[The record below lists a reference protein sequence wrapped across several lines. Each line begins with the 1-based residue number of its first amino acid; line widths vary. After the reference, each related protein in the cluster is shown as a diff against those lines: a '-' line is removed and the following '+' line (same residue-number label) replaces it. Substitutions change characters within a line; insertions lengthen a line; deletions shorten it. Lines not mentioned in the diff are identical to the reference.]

1 MTAHTT
7 SARNVRA
14 YLAGTGATGALVAGA
29 IVAFLGVAA
38 LFAFNGLPGD
48 SGPSED
54 DSLFVGA
61 GGGAPAAA
69 ATAVGAAPGA
79 VAATPAPIPP
89 AATAAILADIGP
101 AGSDAG
107 GPGLPGDLDSVGT
120 PTGLPAGGGSPPAP
134 ASTGPVG
141 GLAGGVDQAT
151 NDLGVGGGLGPAT
164 EPLTDPLDQTLEQN
178 LPGASGTAN
187 QIGQGATGTVNGV
200 LGGGGN

>member
-1 MTAHTT
+1 MTAHSI

-101 AGSDAG
+101 GGGGPG
-107 GPGLPGDLDSVGT
+107 GPGLPGDPGTVGT
-120 PTGLPAGGGSPPAP
+120 PTGLPAGGGSPLAPAP
-134 ASTGPVG
+134 TSPVG
-141 GLAGGVDQAT
+141 GLVDGVDQTT
-151 NDLGVGGGLGPAT
+151 NDLGLGGGLGPGT
-164 EPLTDPLDQTLEQN
+164 QPLTDPVDQTLQQN
-178 LPGASGTAN
+178 PPGVSDTAD
-187 QIGQGATGTVNGV
+187 QVGQGATGTVNGV
-200 LGGGGN
+200 LGGGN

>member
-1 MTAHTT
+1 MTALTT

-29 IVAFLGVAA
+29 IVAFLGVAT

-69 ATAVGAAPGA
+69 ATAVAAAPGA

-101 AGSDAG
+101 AGGDAA
-107 GPGLPGDLDSVGT
+107 GPGLPGDLDSVGSL
-120 PTGLPAGGGSPPAP
+120 TGLPAGGGSPPAP
-134 ASTGPVG
+134 SPSGPAG
-141 GLAGGVDQAT
+141 GLVGGVDQAT
-151 NDLGVGGGLGPAT
+151 NGLGGGLGPAT
-164 EPLTDPLDQTLEQN
+164 EPLTDPVDQTLQQN
-178 LPGASGTAN
+178 LPGAGDTAN
-187 QIGQGATGTVNGV
+187 QVGQDATGTVNGV

>member
-1 MTAHTT
+1 MTAHSI
-7 SARNVRA
+7 SARNLRA

-29 IVAFLGVAA
+29 IVAFLGIAA

-54 DSLFVGA
+54 GSLFVGA

-89 AATAAILADIGP
+89 AAAAAILADIGP
-101 AGSDAG
+101 GAGAV
-107 GPGLPGDLDSVGT
+107 GPGLPGDPDTAGT
-120 PTGLPAGGGSPPAP
+120 ATGPPAGGDSPLGQ
-134 ASTGPVG
+134 SQNGPVG
-141 GLAGGVDQAT
+141 GLVGGIDQT
-151 NDLGVGGGLGPAT
+151 TDNLGVGGDLGSGT
-164 EPLTDPLDQTLEQN
+164 QPLTDPVDQTLQQN
-178 LPGASGTAN
+178 LPGVGDAAN
-187 QIGQGATGTVNGV
+187 QVGQGATGTVNGV